1 MTEQMNCSAYVIAN
15 PNPNP
20 NTETEPELEP
30 ESELEPELEIGRRR
44 SVTNPTAIRVRC
56 LPTHMSRY
64 DVINNRSFSTCYS
77 FVNGTTKYSILVID
91 GTYLYVQV
99 RKCI

>member
-1 MTEQMNCSAYVIAN
+1 MTELTNCSAYVIAN

-44 SVTNPTAIRVRC
+44 FGHEPRTEVRVRC
-56 LPTHMSRY
+56 MPTLFYKGKENLYIYKVKM
-64 DVINNRSFSTCYS
+64 NNSFI
-77 FVNGTTKYSILVID
+77 FAK
-91 GTYLYVQV
+91 
-99 RKCI
+99 